1 MSFNNFLRMCKRIIF
16 VLVLCAFAKAAPPE
30 YYHHPLHD
38 ESIPIV
44 KKFEE
49 GVHAVEDSFYSG
61 NECVRPKK
69 KVFIKLES
77 MS

>member
-1 MSFNNFLRMCKRIIF
+1 MCKQLIF
-16 VLVLCAFAKAAPPE
+16 VLVLCVFAEAAPPE
-30 YYHHPLHD
+30 YHHHPLHD

-61 NECVRPKK
+61 NEC
-69 KVFIKLES
+69 
-77 MS
+77 